1 MVVIK
6 IIKNMKKIIGWVFIF
21 VGVLIIMGGVWESY
35 QIFSAQKLAPEIF
48 KFQEKKISPVLIEPK
63 KTIEKPEEK
72 ISREVRETIQEQ
84 LEKMP
89 PSDFVVKLLNLISW
103 SIFATFLI
111 YAGGKIS
118 ELGIKLLK

>member
-1 MVVIK
+1 
-6 IIKNMKKIIGWVFIF
+6 MKKIIGWVFIF

-84 LEKMP
+84 LEKML